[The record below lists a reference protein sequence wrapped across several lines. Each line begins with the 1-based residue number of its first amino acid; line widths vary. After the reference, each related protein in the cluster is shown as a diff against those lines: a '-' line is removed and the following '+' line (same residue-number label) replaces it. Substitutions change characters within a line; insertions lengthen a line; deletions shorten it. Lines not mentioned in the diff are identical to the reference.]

1 MYTIKLM
8 YVMANYHVTI
18 SAWRMMGL
26 KRMPLPT
33 KEKQLKFIAAIHQ
46 KPHLLR
52 VLHLKKVETSKNES
66 DVRDSELSRDDPNL
80 EADGSKKDTTSSER
94 EAVDI
99 HSSNTSLA
107 TSSQSDSFEKAET
120 SKK

>member
-1 MYTIKLM
+1 
-8 YVMANYHVTI
+8 
-18 SAWRMMGL
+18 
-26 KRMPLPT
+26 
-33 KEKQLKFIAAIHQ
+33 
-46 KPHLLR
+46 
-52 VLHLKKVETSKNES
+52 LKKVETSKNES

-80 EADGSKKDTTSSER
+80 EADGSKKDNTSSER